1 MIIYLYLKN
10 KGYLMTTQN
19 QNNDINII
27 KFTDELSK
35 IEYIAKA
42 TKLSISTYNIDEKI
56 DLDEICYILENIQDI
71 SLKIKKD
78 IFKYML

>member
-1 MIIYLYLKN
+1 MR
-10 KGYLMTTQN
+10 TQI

-42 TKLSISTYNIDEKI
+42 TKLSISTYNNDEKI

-71 SLKIKKD
+71 SMRVKEGILEQ
-78 IFKYML
+78 M

>member
-1 MIIYLYLKN
+1 
-10 KGYLMTTQN
+10 MTT

-42 TKLSISTYNIDEKI
+42 TKLSISTYNNDEKI

-71 SLKIKKD
+71 SMRVKEGILEQ
-78 IFKYML
+78 M